1 MRSAKAGCRKNIL
14 PINRRAAFGSSPT
27 RSQWRNVFDVTP
39 VPPTISGNREG
50 VSDRQGSPSCKWHRR
65 LSLNDV
71 SEYLVDRCPHVKCSR
86 KVCDTV
92 VFVNS
97 SENWSKQRHK
107 QAERDIGPNT
117 AT

>member
-65 LSLNDV
+65 LFPERCERIPGRPLSPREV
-71 SEYLVDRCPHVKCSR
+71 QSE
-86 KVCDTV
+86 
-92 VFVNS
+92 
-97 SENWSKQRHK
+97 
-107 QAERDIGPNT
+107 GM
-117 AT
+117 